1 MLASVLPLAAYSTQ
15 GEEIGEKRIAVAMR
29 MIGHEVL
36 RCLGDEESRILPIEQ
51 IDDYY
56 KIPFEVAFGFNP
68 DDIVSVIERVMAEA
82 RIARYYLV
90 EVEDDATKEVV
101 YNFMVGDPGMI
112 PCEGRMLPVARY
124 SLLITTLD
132 HLFSEAEVPAMAR
145 EGSSMNTLTPTQ
157 DQAANATS
165 KAAFLLLPLFI
176 LVGVAAYFIRKKKPE
191 AVDPD
196 LILIGSSQ
204 FDKKNMALSFEN
216 KRVELSHKET
226 ELLSLLYTAANTP
239 LERDVIL
246 QSVWGD
252 EGDYVGRT
260 LDVFISKL
268 RKKLKADASVKIVN
282 IRGIGYKLVMD
293 VPKEN

>member
-56 KIPFEVAFGFNP
+56 RIPFEVAFGFNP
-68 DDIVSVIERVMAEA
+68 DDIVSVIERVMTEA

-132 HLFSEAEVPAMAR
+132 HLFFR
-145 EGSSMNTLTPTQ
+145 N
-157 DQAANATS
+157 
-165 KAAFLLLPLFI
+165 
-176 LVGVAAYFIRKKKPE
+176 
-191 AVDPD
+191 
-196 LILIGSSQ
+196 
-204 FDKKNMALSFEN
+204 
-216 KRVELSHKET
+216 
-226 ELLSLLYTAANTP
+226 
-239 LERDVIL
+239 
-246 QSVWGD
+246 
-252 EGDYVGRT
+252 
-260 LDVFISKL
+260 
-268 RKKLKADASVKIVN
+268 
-282 IRGIGYKLVMD
+282 
-293 VPKEN
+293 